1 MKRGGGAEIFLKTI
15 AKVRAAVPGIALR
28 TSFIVGF
35 PGETDADFEALC
47 DFVAEA
53 KFDWLGVFSYS
64 DEEGSRSFDLDA
76 KVPKRVIEQR
86 RRALMKLQKG
96 LSRQAKRAQVGRTFD
111 VLVEGESAETPLL
124 WEGRTQF
131 HAPEIDGT
139 VYLNDFGPFDELKP
153 GRFYRCEVT
162 EAHDYDL
169 VARVLGESEV
179 AEPAEPA
186 LAGVAL

>member
-1 MKRGGGAEIFLKTI
+1 L

-53 KFDWLGVFSYS
+53 RFDWLGVFAYS
-64 DEEGSRSFDLDA
+64 DEEGSKSFALSA

-96 LSRQAKRAQVGRTFD
+96 ISRQTMRGRVGQRFD

-124 WEGRTQF
+124 WEGRTQY

-139 VYLNDFGPFDELKP
+139 VYLNDFGPFEALTP
-153 GRFYRCEVT
+153 GGFYRCEVT
-162 EAHDYDL
+162 EAHDYDW
-169 VARVLGESEV
+169 VARVVGESWPETGERMEQEI
-179 AEPAEPA
+179 AI
-186 LAGVAL
+186 AGAGR

>member
-1 MKRGGGAEIFLKTI
+1 ML
-15 AKVRAAVPGIALR
+15 AKVRTAVPNIALR

-47 DFVAEA
+47 DFVVEA
-53 KFDWLGVFSYS
+53 KFDWLGVFAYS
-64 DEEGSRSFDLDA
+64 HEEGSKAFDLA
-76 KVPKRVIEQR
+76 GTVPKRVIEQR

-96 LSRQAKRAQVGRTFD
+96 ISRHTMRARVGQMID
-111 VLVEGESAETPLL
+111 VLVEGESEETPLL
-124 WEGRTQF
+124 WEGRTQH

-139 VYLNDFGPFDELKP
+139 VYLNDFGSMEALTP

-169 VARVLGESEV
+169 VARVTGECAI
-179 AEPAEPA
+179 AEPE
-186 LAGVAL
+186 LAGAGVGL